1 MLYNLK
7 KIANGRLLKNI
18 KLSFRIFITQAI
30 MLITKQEIVYAK
42 IIFITIKVQTLINGI
57 QKI

>member
-1 MLYNLK
+1 
-7 KIANGRLLKNI
+7 
-18 KLSFRIFITQAI
+18 